1 MLKLLPIAVAMT
13 AATAAHAAPDWNRV
27 DSRAETTYKVANW
40 GVLGGITASLVGDLA
55 NNSAMAAAGSLVYT
69 GAMATTAGATLRQ
82 RRSIVER
89 GVPTTAA
96 WGYTS
101 WGLQAAA
108 IGLGAGSQLYLESQ
122 GYTSVDEEIDQD
134 DVGVVIGMGLGS
146 LACSIG
152 AILTASKQHRENAYK
167 RSLIGRSAAPARSL
181 YVSVQ
186 PTVGANGEP
195 GLAAVGLF

>member
-1 MLKLLPIAVAMT
+1 MLRVLAIALAMT
-13 AATAAHAAPDWNRV
+13 ATATAHAATDWSRV
-27 DSRAETTYKVANW
+27 DSRAETTYKIANW
-40 GVLGGITASLVGDLA
+40 GILGGITASLVGGLA
-55 NNSAMAAAGSLVYT
+55 NQKPMAAAGNLVFT
-69 GAMATTAGATLRQ
+69 GSMATTAGATLRQ

-96 WGYTS
+96 WGYSS
-101 WGLQAAA
+101 WGLQAAT
-108 IGLGAGSQLYLESQ
+108 IGLGVGSQVYLKQ
-122 GYTSVDEEIDQD
+122 KGYSSPDAEIAQE
-134 DVGVVIGMGLGS
+134 DVGVVIGLGLGS

-167 RSLIGRSAAPARSL
+167 RSLIGRSAAPSRSV

-186 PTVGANGEP
+186 PTVGTRGEP